1 MLKIVQRP
9 GGIYLLCNIILTNI
23 ITFDNNI
30 IINIF
35 ILK

>member
-1 MLKIVQRP
+1 MVKIIRRP
-9 GGIYLLCNIILTNI
+9 GGIYLLCIIILTNI